1 MNLATLSLS
10 TADISVFVRPKTLRV
25 SGRLG
30 NLTLVNDN
38 HKCPVIGDF
47 GNLMSIDGKNF
58 ADFTYQ
64 TFDPKEENYTG
75 IKASVHLD
83 AASIKFHF
91 LEQPLHDLYLFVAK
105 LAKLKGLYDAATQVA
120 VQRASEIE
128 RMQFD
133 ISIKTPIVIFP
144 SEPSSSS
151 DALIL
156 RLGQIGAHNVS
167 ETLVNRISASLRG
180 IQLISTLYR
189 QGECLTLKM
198 IDDIDVLADIV
209 QTSSIDRAQDLDY
222 PDTQVSLDTN
232 IILVGHDLILFKV
245 AIKVSDIKL
254 HLTQVQYCLLI
265 KLADS
270 IPRVFANP
278 PEGEHSV
285 TDKSPNPLPNKD
297 IISSEVALKPELR
310 SASSQIWTAV
320 DLVVSVHAVKLHL
333 YDPLALS
340 ESQLKD
346 HGIARFALNDNT
358 LRFKLLS
365 NGAGEAQIIL
375 RSFTMSNTR
384 PGQTKFREII
394 PAAQHNRNQ
403 FMLLFT
409 MTNGEGPSLAVLTV
423 DSPQI
428 IFAIDPVISLLE
440 FFTSAFNDNDHQPS
454 ATGPITETNDAA
466 GNPEQT
472 SGKLDFRVD
481 LHDVLISVLENDED
495 TESRAIRLYINQI
508 LLSQQVMY

>member
-38 HKCPVIGDF
+38 HKCPVIGEF

-64 TFDPKEENYTG
+64 TFDPEEENYTG
-75 IKASVHLD
+75 IKSFVHLD

-198 IDDIDVLADIV
+198 IDDIDVLADVV

-222 PDTQVSLDTN
+222 PDTQVSFDTN
-232 IILVGHDLILFKV
+232 LIL
-245 AIKVSDIKL
+245 
-254 HLTQVQYCLLI
+254 
-265 KLADS
+265 
-270 IPRVFANP
+270 
-278 PEGEHSV
+278 
-285 TDKSPNPLPNKD
+285 
-297 IISSEVALKPELR
+297 
-310 SASSQIWTAV
+310 
-320 DLVVSVHAVKLHL
+320 
-333 YDPLALS
+333 
-340 ESQLKD
+340 
-346 HGIARFALNDNT
+346 
-358 LRFKLLS
+358 
-365 NGAGEAQIIL
+365 
-375 RSFTMSNTR
+375 
-384 PGQTKFREII
+384 
-394 PAAQHNRNQ
+394 
-403 FMLLFT
+403 
-409 MTNGEGPSLAVLTV
+409 
-423 DSPQI
+423 
-428 IFAIDPVISLLE
+428 
-440 FFTSAFNDNDHQPS
+440 
-454 ATGPITETNDAA
+454 
-466 GNPEQT
+466 
-472 SGKLDFRVD
+472 
-481 LHDVLISVLENDED
+481 
-495 TESRAIRLYINQI
+495 
-508 LLSQQVMY
+508 